1 MTLPLRPIAQ
11 AAALAALL
19 AFGAAQADTGKLVLT
34 GGVSSITGSAGGGI
48 TPWAV
53 IGTQAT
59 EGELGFSAYGTRA
72 GTQDYAL
79 SSYGAAIGWQDRA
92 ELSLAR
98 QDFDAAPAFALNGIA
113 PFGVAP
119 GQHIKMDV
127 LGLKVKL
134 LGDAIL
140 DADTWVPQVAL
151 GLEHKQVR
159 PGSLQSVLDFLGTKT
174 SGTDLYL
181 SATKLLLDKSLLLN
195 TTLRYTNANQNG
207 LLGFGSAA
215 PGKNSR
221 SLQPE
226 FSIA

>member
-1 MTLPLRPIAQ
+1 
-11 AAALAALL
+11 
-19 AFGAAQADTGKLVLT
+19 
-34 GGVSSITGSAGGGI
+34 
-48 TPWAV
+48 
-53 IGTQAT
+53 
-59 EGELGFSAYGTRA
+59 
-72 GTQDYAL
+72 
-79 SSYGAAIGWQDRA
+79 
-92 ELSLAR
+92 
-98 QDFDAAPAFALNGIA
+98 
-113 PFGVAP
+113 
-119 GQHIKMDV
+119 MDV

-207 LLGFGSAA
+207 LLGWLCRAWQEQPQPAARVFDRLPAAAQPCRGGRVPLQAQQPAGPGCGSRPWGRLREDDWKDVFVAWA
-215 PGKNSR
+215 PSKNV
-221 SLQPE
+221 SLTLAWVDLGRIVPGVTRDRRQTGYYLSAQVA
-226 FSIA
+226 F